1 MSKEKIIVIG
11 DGNQAE
17 VVIDIIH
24 SQKNYKI
31 IGVTS
36 QDNTLDKFCG
46 YPVLGDD
53 SKLLE
58 IKKNTAFKLA
68 MGIGGYRN
76 QKKRVI

>member
-1 MSKEKIIVIG
+1 MSQEKIIVIG

-24 SQKNYKI
+24 SQNNYKI

-53 SKLLE
+53 SKLL
-58 IKKNTAFKLA
+58 
-68 MGIGGYRN
+68 
-76 QKKRVI
+76 